1 MHSETYTYTR
11 EGFHRTGLILWL
23 VAALTIWGSASICAP
38 DAMAAEN
45 VLLIIAD
52 DYGVSSHGLYGYAS
66 SSAPTPNLDTLAAQ
80 GTVFSNA
87 WATPMCSPTRATI
100 LTGRHGFRTGVGS
113 PGALG
118 PISLDEYTVAQALKA
133 LGYSTGCFGK
143 WHLAGP
149 DNGENDNP
157 NLMGFD
163 RFAGSRANLGD
174 YFNWSKVVDGVTSP
188 CTNYS
193 TTELTDDA
201 IAWIN
206 EQGSQPWFCWLAY
219 NAPHSPFHKPPNDL
233 HSYEALPGTNQD
245 INQNTV
251 LYYEAMVEAMDTE
264 IGRLFSSID
273 PNVLENTN
281 IVFIGDNGTPG
292 QAVVPPAE
300 SNRAK
305 TTLYQGGVWVPWIM
319 KGPSVPQT
327 DTRVTALVNTVD
339 LFSTIIEL
347 AGGIPDAIVPDEVIL
362 DSRSVMPLL
371 VNPGSGSVRH
381 FNMTEIFRRN
391 PRNSDGKTIRNGE
404 YKLIRFDNGSTEFYH
419 LTDDTWEH
427 VNLLAEMLDVTQQH
441 NYDGLNTVLDQ
452 FLSGD
457 SSEFGEPGGWRV
469 VDTGQTAFYNGSSE
483 IAPPVPGADFYGQDA
498 HYAGPQPSYQ
508 DNGDGTITDLVTGL
522 MWQKTPDLVNQSTFV
537 EAAVNGLTLDLAG
550 YTDWRMPTLKELYSL
565 IDFRGHIW
573 QTIETSTPYIDT
585 NYFDFAYG
593 NVNAGDRII
602 DAQYWSLTSYV
613 GTTMNG
619 VATVFGVNFAD
630 GRIKGYPRDMSPR
643 GVPTH
648 FVRYVRGNPAY
659 GRNKFVDNGDGTVTD
674 LATNLMWQ
682 QADSGVGYNWRQ
694 ALSYAESL
702 DLAGHDD
709 WRLPNAKELHSIV
722 DYTRAPDAQNA
733 TQVGPAIDPVFQI
746 TNIGTSQDP
755 DYPYFWSGT
764 THLDGPHNW
773 GVYVAFGKA
782 WGYMEQPPGSGNRNL
797 LNVHG
802 AGAQR
807 SDPKDGDPA
816 NWPNGNGPQGDV
828 VRIFNYVRCVRD
840 AVVTN

>member
-1 MHSETYTYTR
+1 MTLVPGR
-11 EGFHRTGLILWL
+11 GFIARDRFFWL
-23 VAALTIWGSASICAP
+23 VVALAVWGSALTCTP

-45 VLLIIAD
+45 ILLIIAD

-80 GTVFSNA
+80 GTVFNNA
-87 WATPMCSPTRATI
+87 WVTPMCAPTRAAI
-100 LTGRHGFRTGVGS
+100 LTGRHGFRTGVGA
-113 PGALG
+113 PPT
-118 PISLDEYTVAQALKA
+118 PINLDEYTVAQAIKT

-143 WHLAGP
+143 WHLSGS
-149 DNGENDNP
+149 DNGEDDNP

-163 RFAGSRANLGD
+163 RFAGYMGATVGD
-174 YFNWSKVVDGVTSP
+174 YSNWSKVVDGVTNP

-193 TTELTDDA
+193 TTEITNDA
-201 IAWIN
+201 IGWIN
-206 EQGSQPWFCWLAY
+206 QQGSQRWFCWLAY

-233 HSYEALPGTNQD
+233 HSYDALPGTNSD

-273 PNVLENTN
+273 PNVLDNTN
-281 IVFIGDNGTPG
+281 VVFIGDNGTPD

-300 SNRAK
+300 RGRAK

-319 KGPSVPQT
+319 KGPSIPQT
-327 DTRVTALVNTVD
+327 DTRVTALVNAVD

-347 AGGIPDAIVPDEVIL
+347 AGGTPEAIVPAEVVL

-371 VNPGSGSVRH
+371 TNPGSDRIRH

-404 YKLIRFDNGSTEFYH
+404 YKLIRFDNGSVEFYH
-419 LTDDTWEH
+419 LADDTWEH
-427 VNLLAEMLDVTQQH
+427 VNLLAETLNTTQQD
-441 NYDGLNTVLDQ
+441 NYDGLDTLLDQ
-452 FLSGD
+452 LLSGAPVD
-457 SSEFGEPGGWRV
+457 LPKPRTWFV
-469 VDTGQTAFYNGSSE
+469 VDTGQTAFYDNSGE
-483 IAPPVPGADFYGQDA
+483 VAQPDLGADFYGQDA
-498 HYAGPQPSYQ
+498 HYAGHQPSYL

-522 MWQKTPDLVNQSTFV
+522 VWQKTPDLVNQSTFA
-537 EAAVNGLTLDLAG
+537 EAFFNAYTLDLAG
-550 YTDWRMPTLKELYSL
+550 HTDWRLPSLKELYSL

-573 QTIETSTPYIDT
+573 QTVEQSTPYIDT

-602 DAQYWSLTSYV
+602 DAQYWSSTPYV
-613 GTTMNG
+613 GTTMN
-619 VATVFGVNFAD
+619 
-630 GRIKGYPRDMSPR
+630 
-643 GVPTH
+643 
-648 FVRYVRGNPAY
+648 
-659 GRNKFVDNGDGTVTD
+659 
-674 LATNLMWQ
+674 
-682 QADSGVGYNWRQ
+682 
-694 ALSYAESL
+694 
-702 DLAGHDD
+702 
-709 WRLPNAKELHSIV
+709 NAKELQSIV
-722 DYTRAPDAQNA
+722 DYTRAPDVQNA
-733 TQVGPAIDPVFQI
+733 ARVGPAIDPVFQV
-746 TNIGTSQDP
+746 TNIGTPQDP
-755 DYPYFWSGT
+755 DFPYFWSGT

-773 GVYVAFGKA
+773 GVYVAFGEA
-782 WGYMEQPPGSGNRNL
+782 WGYMEQPPGSGNHRL

-807 SDPKDGDPA
+807 SDPKDGDPT

>member
-1 MHSETYTYTR
+1 MYSENYISAR
-11 EGFHRTGLILWL
+11 AGFHRIGSLLWL
-23 VAALTIWGSASICAP
+23 VIALFMWGSAFTCTP

-80 GTVFSNA
+80 GTVFDSA
-87 WATPMCSPTRATI
+87 WATPMCSPTRAAI
-100 LTGRHGFRTGVGS
+100 LTGRHGFRTGVGAP
-113 PGALG
+113 PGRINLA
-118 PISLDEYTVAQALKA
+118 EYTVAQALKT
-133 LGYSTGCFGK
+133 LGYGTGCFGK

-149 DNGENDNP
+149 NNGGDDNP

-163 RFAGSRANLGD
+163 RFAGYRGATVGN
-174 YFNWSKVVDGVTSP
+174 YFNWSKVVDGA
-188 CTNYS
+188 TNPSTVYS
-193 TTELTDDA
+193 TTEITNDA

-206 EQGSQPWFCWLAY
+206 EQGAQPWFCWLAY

-233 HSYEALPGTNQD
+233 HSYDTLSGTNQD

-251 LYYEAMVEAMDTE
+251 PYYEAMVEAMDTE
-264 IGRLFSSID
+264 IGRLFNSID
-273 PNVLENTN
+273 PNVLDNTN

-319 KGPSVPQT
+319 KGPSIPQT
-327 DTRVTALVNTVD
+327 DTRVTALVNAVD

-347 AGGIPDAIVPDEVIL
+347 AGGTPDAIVPDGVVL

-371 VNPGSGSVRH
+371 ANPGSDRIRH
-381 FNMTEIFRRN
+381 FNMTEIFRNN

-404 YKLIRFDNGSTEFYH
+404 YKLIRFDNNSVEFYH
-419 LTDDTWEH
+419 LADDAWEH
-427 VNLLAEMLDVTQQH
+427 VNLLTGTLDGTQQD
-441 NYDGLNTVLDQ
+441 NYDGLDTLLDQ
-452 FLSGD
+452 LLSGD
-457 SSEFGEPGGWRV
+457 PLDLPEPRTWLV
-469 VDTGQTAFYNGSSE
+469 VDTGQTAFYDNSGE
-483 IAPPVPGADFYGQDA
+483 IAQPGPSADFYGQDA

-508 DNGDGTITDLVTGL
+508 DNRDGTITDLVTGL
-522 MWQKTPDLVNQSTFV
+522 MWQKTPDLVNQSTFA
-537 EAAVNGLTLDLAG
+537 EAFFNAYTLDLAG
-550 YTDWRMPTLKELYSL
+550 HTDWRLPSLKELYSL

-573 QTIETSTPYIDT
+573 LTVEQSTPYIDT

-593 NVNAGDRII
+593 DVSAGDRII
-602 DAQYWSLTSYV
+602 DAQYWSGTPYV
-613 GTTMNG
+613 GTTMNNA
-619 VATVFGVNFAD
+619 ATAFGVNFAD
-630 GRIKGYPRDMSPR
+630 GRIKGYPLVSPR
-643 GVPTH
+643 GESTH
-648 FVRYVRGNPAY
+648 FVRYVRGNSNY
-659 GRNKFVDNGDGTVTD
+659 GENDFVDNGDGTVTD
-674 LATNLMWQ
+674 LAANLMWQ

-702 DLAGHDD
+702 DLADHND
-709 WRLPNAKELHSIV
+709 WRLPNAKELQSIV
-722 DYTRAPDAQNA
+722 DYTRAPDAQNPA
-733 TQVGPAIDPVFQI
+733 QAGPAIDPVFQT
-746 TNIGTSQDP
+746 TNIGTPQDP

-773 GVYVAFGKA
+773 GVYVAFGEA

-840 AVVTN
+840 VIPTN